1 MEKEIE
7 KDESNKSLFPFTINK
22 DIDTWIPHE
31 NRTSFQ
37 KAFAYLRKK
46 LQIKQSRKT
55 YIDSILKKCKA
66 RFFKALNDILK
77 QCLKIHIRKFPQ
89 SFITNISIEKNKL
102 ILGYTVQELYKTY
115 NLSKIN
121 LEECFEKNECYEG
134 KENYLKFILYSK
146 ISDLYLLYINSNR
159 YKRESKYIKNNIG
172 IKMYLLY
179 ELVSD
184 NFVNYYLFSK
194 PHFCKNTNKKQLNEN
209 GANKIS
215 NCQNNLLYEES
226 KKSTII
232 SLFIDESE
240 KENEPIEEKKNNNC
254 SIIEKK
260 NDMMH

>member
-7 KDESNKSLFPFTINK
+7 KNDSNKTLFPFTINK
-22 DIDTWIPHE
+22 DIDTWIPQE
-31 NRTSFQ
+31 NRTTFQ
-37 KAFAYLRKK
+37 KAFAFLRKK

-77 QCLKIHIRKFPQ
+77 QCLKIHLTKFPQ
-89 SFITNISIEKNKL
+89 SFITNISIVNNKL
-102 ILGYTVQELYKTY
+102 ILGFTVQELYKTY

-134 KENYLKFILYSK
+134 KEIYLKYILHSK

-159 YKRESKYIKNNIG
+159 YQREIKYIKNNIG

-179 ELVSD
+179 EFVSD
-184 NFVNYYLFSK
+184 NFVNYYSFSK
-194 PHFCKNTNKKQLNEN
+194 PHFCKKNNKKLLKQNED
-209 GANKIS
+209 NKII
-215 NCQNNLLYEES
+215 NYQNNLFNEES

-232 SLFIDESE
+232 SLFIGESE
-240 KENEPIEEKKNNNC
+240 NESE
-254 SIIEKK
+254 
-260 NDMMH
+260 